1 MGRRLGRRLGSE
13 KNEQGS
19 HLSVSRR
26 RHVFQ
31 ARVGGSSEEQ
41 DGTKRHFCLSVHLS
55 RPKASTPA
63 NGQGDRIRQQTLQE
77 IFTRERC
84 RPDRKSQRSQSRF
97 RRILHRQVQE
107 RDVSLHGIQRH
118 RQVPGRLARP
128 SEKLQRHPTRCTA
141 RFGSVSNRRRHP
153 VHLDGQTE
161 RWRRCQE
168 KENSVSIQSRG
179 QSSHHPQGQN
189 VPQRISSKMDL
200 RSVRSES
207 SVQKGKLGGVQT
219 ERLKRR
225 RDPRQFL
232 GGRTAKGGQDGAV
245 HQSRKDR
252 QEEKDQKREER
263 STGTLSGM
271 ALQV

>member
-1 MGRRLGRRLGSE
+1 MVHIKFNSDSKWCIHLGRSLFLNSI
-13 KNEQGS
+13 
-19 HLSVSRR
+19 
-26 RHVFQ
+26 
-31 ARVGGSSEEQ
+31 
-41 DGTKRHFCLSVHLS
+41 HLS

-84 RPDRKSQRSQSRF
+84 PDRKCQRSQSRF
-97 RRILHRQVQE
+97 RRIFHRQVQE

-141 RFGSVSNRRRHP
+141 RFGSK
-153 VHLDGQTE
+153 E
-161 RWRRCQE
+161 RWPPRRPA
-168 KENSVSIQSRG
+168 KENSVSFQSRG

-189 VPQRISSKMDL
+189 VPQRISSKINL

-207 SVQKGKLGGVQT
+207 SVQKGKPGGVQT

-225 RDPRQFL
+225 KSSKAVSRRPNCKRWTRRSCSPKSKRSSR
-232 GGRTAKGGQDGAV
+232 GERPKTGRKKYWYVIWDGPP
-245 HQSRKDR
+245 SLTD
-252 QEEKDQKREER
+252 
-263 STGTLSGM
+263 G
-271 ALQV
+271 

>member
-19 HLSVSRR
+19 HVSVSRR

-31 ARVGGSSEEQ
+31 VRVGGSSEKQ
-41 DGTKRHFCLSVHLS
+41 DGTKRHFCFSIHLS

-63 NGQGDRIRQQTLQE
+63 NGQGDRIRKQTLQE

-84 RPDRKSQRSQSRF
+84 CPDRKSQRSQSRI

-107 RDVSLHGIQRH
+107 RDVSLHGIKRH

-128 SEKLQRHPTRCTA
+128 SEKLQRHLTRCTA
-141 RFGSVSNRRRHP
+141 RFGSVSNRQRHP

-161 RWRRCQE
+161 RWRRPA
-168 KENSVSIQSRG
+168 KENSVSIQGRG

-263 STGTLSGM
+263 STGM